1 MVETDTDQSPKQRVA
16 SLISGFNSDALR
28 DALRRSLKADL
39 VGLSVELENA
49 SKLILVASQRD
60 MLDAV
65 TRIEQRLRDHRQAV
79 QVLGSLGFERSKEK
93 AISKHR

>member
-1 MVETDTDQSPKQRVA
+1 MIETDTQNSQDQRVA
-16 SLISGFNSDALR
+16 SLISQFYSNGLR
-28 DALRRSLKADL
+28 DDLRRSLKADL
-39 VGLSVELENA
+39 AGLSIELENA

-60 MLDAV
+60 MLDMV

-79 QVLGSLGFERSKEK
+79 EVLGSLGFSRSKDK